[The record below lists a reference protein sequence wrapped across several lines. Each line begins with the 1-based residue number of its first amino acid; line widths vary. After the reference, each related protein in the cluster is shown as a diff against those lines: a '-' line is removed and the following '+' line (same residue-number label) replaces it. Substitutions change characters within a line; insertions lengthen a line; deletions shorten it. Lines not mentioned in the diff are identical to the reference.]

1 MKTGNGWAILKLTKT
16 FMAKTSYF
24 QSVLLLK
31 NLPSHTY
38 VVAMSLYQI
47 KNWED
52 PEMLYNTI
60 TVPGVPNVTI
70 LAQCH
75 VYSSRTK
82 TPEPLCVPMG
92 MPEARLHC
100 GGHLAGCSAKNRHV
114 WPCVGFCYG
123 REQFEGGNPLWLS
136 ADIEC
141 HISRRR
147 TTRRARSEENKRVE
161 GPSNLEARKSPRC
174 GCVLI
179 LTRQ

>member
-1 MKTGNGWAILKLTKT
+1 MKTGNGWAKLKLTKT

-24 QSVLLLK
+24 KSVLLLK

-92 MPEARLHC
+92 MPVAGSTVVATWLGVVRRI
-100 GGHLAGCSAKNRHV
+100 GMFGHV
-114 WPCVGFCYG
+114 
-123 REQFEGGNPLWLS
+123 
-136 ADIEC
+136 
-141 HISRRR
+141 
-147 TTRRARSEENKRVE
+147 
-161 GPSNLEARKSPRC
+161 
-174 GCVLI
+174 
-179 LTRQ
+179 